1 MLGWVY
7 LVGVSLAVTGL
18 VYLDRGSVGRGH
30 ITIQDAIQNIA
41 KGRELGEMTEAGPPS
56 RA

>member
-30 ITIQDAIQNIA
+30 ITIQDAVQNIA
-41 KGRELGEMTEAGPPS
+41 NGRELGEMTEAGPQS